1 LPWCASPIERTTT
14 GPTTVKVTCYVYKV
28 MPKDYQCPACKEPVD
43 RAATVCSNPVCRA
56 ELAFC
61 SHCRDVAT
69 YTLAEKGAG
78 RLGRDKYRCGRCQKL
93 GVKCL
98 TWLTGGYCNGLA
110 RAADEG
116 TRFDKPLCAGCNS
129 RVGEVGRSLVSM
141 SLLGAL
147 GGLLKPR
154 K

>member
-1 LPWCASPIERTTT
+1 MLGFSN
-14 GPTTVKVTCYVYKV
+14 
-28 MPKDYQCPACKEPVD
+28 MSKDYKCPACQNNVD

-61 SHCRDVAT
+61 SHCFDITT
-69 YTLAEKGAG
+69 YTLAEKGEG
-78 RLGRDKYRCGRCQKL
+78 RFQRDKFKCGRCERV

-98 TWLTGGYCNGLA
+98 NWLAGGYCNGLA
-110 RAADEG
+110 RATDG
-116 TRFDKPLCAGCNS
+116 KLGKPLCANCNS
-129 RVGEVGRSLVSM
+129 RVGEVGRTVIGWSLV
-141 SLLGAL
+141 GAF

>member
-1 LPWCASPIERTTT
+1 MA
-14 GPTTVKVTCYVYKV
+14 
-28 MPKDYQCPACKEPVD
+28 KDYQCPACQNQVD
-43 RAATVCSNPVCRA
+43 RDATVCSNPTCRA

-61 SHCRDVAT
+61 SHCRDVTT
-69 YTLAEKGAG
+69 YTIAEKGNG
-78 RLGRDKYRCGRCQKL
+78 RFSRDKFKCSRCQKL

-110 RAADEG
+110 RASESG
-116 TRFDKPLCAGCNS
+116 MDKPLCAQCNS
-129 RVGEVGRSLVSM
+129 RVGEVGRSVLSW
-141 SLLGAL
+141 SLIGAF